1 MANQKKKKKKIIA
14 KTFHC
19 NKFIFFFI
27 DKNFKNFNHTKDE
40 NCNENTQ

>member
-1 MANQKKKKKKIIA
+1 MANQKKSLRKPFIA
-14 KTFHC
+14 INLYF
-19 NKFIFFFI
+19 FII